1 MLSTKK
7 DKKKILEPGTAQNR
21 INEGTVL
28 KGDISSEGFFR
39 IDGLIEGSIQTPTK
53 VVIGRSGVILGHL
66 KCDNAD
72 IEGRVE
78 GTLEVSGT
86 LTIRATA
93 QIDGEI
99 TVGKLAVE
107 PGAVMNASCVMSDK
121 KIKTLNTKEH
131 AVKEKKMQDA

>member
-72 IEGRVE
+72 IEGSVE
-78 GTLEVSGT
+78 GTLEISGT